1 MRPVNTHS
9 KTLSE
14 LARFLSTESTSD
26 IAFTGLSSS
35 SGYIQSGDLF
45 IALPGAKSHGALY
58 LQEAIERGTVAVLTD
73 SAGSQMVGTLLPVV
87 IYEDLRSVSA
97 DVASWFY
104 NRPFSAMSSFGITG
118 TNGKTTTASL
128 LHQLWEAQ
136 GRSVGMIGTT
146 GVVIDRDE
154 FPAVFTTPEGTELQA
169 IAATM
174 RERCLTHMVME
185 VSSHALVEKRIR
197 GSHFDCVAF
206 TNLTQDHLDYH
217 GTMEE
222 YFAAKSLLFTHEY
235 AERAIINIDDPWG
248 AKLFNKVPIPA
259 ETVSRSVTTA
269 DWHYTSIEK
278 LLTGGYQLS
287 IRGVGGILIEGRT
300 HLIGEHNLDN
310 LLLAI
315 AMGYASGLD
324 PIAMGVDLPRLVGAI
339 GRLERVDVGQKY
351 LALVDFA
358 HTPDAVKSV
367 LHAVR
372 GVSEGRIIAVLG
384 CGGDRDP
391 GKRPLMG
398 DALVAGSDIAI
409 FTSDNPRSED
419 PSQILAAM
427 VNGREESESVVIE
440 VNRRQAIARA
450 VTEALPGD
458 TVIVLGKGHEKGQEI
473 QGVKEPFDDRIE
485 LAKAIEALS

>member
-1 MRPVNTHS
+1 
-9 KTLSE
+9 
-14 LARFLSTESTSD
+14 
-26 IAFTGLSSS
+26 
-35 SGYIQSGDLF
+35 
-45 IALPGAKSHGALY
+45 
-58 LQEAIERGTVAVLTD
+58 
-73 SAGSQMVGTLLPVV
+73 
-87 IYEDLRSVSA
+87 
-97 DVASWFY
+97 
-104 NRPFSAMSSFGITG
+104 
-118 TNGKTTTASL
+118 
-128 LHQLWEAQ
+128 
-136 GRSVGMIGTT
+136 
-146 GVVIDRDE
+146 
-154 FPAVFTTPEGTELQA
+154 
-169 IAATM
+169 
-174 RERCLTHMVME
+174 
-185 VSSHALVEKRIR
+185 
-197 GSHFDCVAF
+197 
-206 TNLTQDHLDYH
+206 
-217 GTMEE
+217 
-222 YFAAKSLLFTHEY
+222 
-235 AERAIINIDDPWG
+235 
-248 AKLFNKVPIPA
+248 
-259 ETVSRSVTTA
+259 
-269 DWHYTSIEK
+269 
-278 LLTGGYQLS
+278 
-287 IRGVGGILIEGRT
+287 
-300 HLIGEHNLDN
+300 
-310 LLLAI
+310 
-315 AMGYASGLD
+315 MGYASGLD